1 MDKENF
7 PGPAP
12 TPAHIS
18 MKKYIPDRN
27 HLPTPT
33 PTPTP
38 IPIPIPIP
46 TPIPTIMHTP
56 TCSGMFYYTTN

>member
-7 PGPAP
+7 PAP

-18 MKKYIPDRN
+18 MKKYIPVRN
-27 HLPTPT
+27 HL
-33 PTPTP
+33 PTP

-46 TPIPTIMHTP
+46 TPTPTYNNTPTPTIMHSP
-56 TCSGMFYYTTN
+56 TCSGMF